1 MKARKWLPALLAIAC
16 LTGCGNKT
24 NGSSQTETTKHTE
37 SVGDHIVTDV
47 SDVVSD
53 VGEAGKDVLTDLGD
67 AAEDVKDDLTGND
80 HSKTNTDTSKKTETK
95 TETETKT
102 TTK

>member
-16 LTGCGNKT
+16 LTGCGNS
-24 NGSSQTETTKHTE
+24 NNSNSQTETTKHTE
-37 SVGDHIVTDV
+37 SVGDQIITDI

-53 VGEAGKDVLTDLGD
+53 VGDAGKDVLTDLGD
-67 AAEDVKDDLTGND
+67 AAEDIKDDLTGND
-80 HSKTNTDTSKKTETK
+80 HSKTDTDTSKKTET
-95 TETETKT
+95 ET